1 MSNHGGFGHAN
12 LLPTMDG
19 GLVIGL
25 GSCPCVATGK
35 TNTNLDQTYYAKEF
49 NMLDLINPGDI

>member
-1 MSNHGGFGHAN
+1 MLNHGGFGHAN
-12 LLPTMDG
+12 LLPIMDG

-35 TNTNLDQTYYAKEF
+35 TNSNFNRSYYAKEL
-49 NMLDLINPGDI
+49 NMLVLINLSDI